1 VNLQQKYMFRCIQ
14 LAKNGLGTTYP
25 NPLVGSVLVV
35 ADKIIGEGWH
45 LEAGKAHA
53 EVNAINSVVD
63 ESLLE
68 KATIYVSLEPC
79 SHYGKTPPCADLIIA
94 KGIKNV
100 VVGSTDPNPK
110 VAGKGIIKLMKAG
123 CKVSVGVLEKEC
135 DALNKRFFT
144 FQNKRRPFIFLK
156 WAESQDGYIAPKS
169 RDKQA
174 PAWITNTESRQ
185 RVHQMRAE
193 EQSILVGTNTVF
205 EDNPSLTTREA
216 EGSNPTRVVLDRRLR
231 ISAWAAV
238 LDGAVK
244 TIVITETTGTPIDN
258 VVYECIDFDT
268 PIASQVCDVLFRHD
282 IQSVIIE
289 GGSQTLQTFIDAGL
303 WDEAHIYKGT
313 GSFSEGLRAPSIQ
326 GQNISEE
333 KIKNDRLT
341 ILKNKE
347 L

>member
-53 EVNAINSVVD
+53 EVNAINSVAD

-144 FQNKRRPFIFLK
+144 FQNKKRPFIFLK

-169 RDKQA
+169 RDTQA
-174 PAWITNTESRQ
+174 PVWITNTQSRQ

-216 EGSNPTRVVLDRRLR
+216 EGSNPTRVLLDRQLR
-231 ISAWAAV
+231 IPASAAV
-238 LDGAVK
+238 LDGTVK
-244 TIVITETTGTPIDN
+244 TIVITETAGIPLNN

-268 PIASQVCDVLFRHD
+268 SIASQVCDVLIRHD

-303 WDEAHIYKGT
+303 WDEAHIYTGT

-326 GQNISEE
+326 GQKISEE

-341 ILKNKE
+341 ILKNKV